1 MVAEQDILSFC
12 DITGASTSVAE
23 QFLEI
28 ADGNVETAVTLY
40 LENGGEHST
49 NSSFATGQDAFT
61 SNLAQNDAIESG
73 EGQLLADEELA
84 RRLQGSQQVRAPIAP
99 KRDILAGE
107 ASGISRPSVFNQGD
121 STTGSVANI
130 FETTEDEAHIPAG
143 DSFSGSVAGSSNSK
157 AKRLADL
164 FRPPFDIMFHG
175 NFEQTLLKS
184 LLFSYRFP
192 HIAIIDSRTG
202 ERVKVWEKQLTPTN
216 FMMEV
221 TEFLENHSTE
231 ERGAMKRPKVTKSVS
246 DMSEE
251 EQLNAAIEASLSN
264 TSSPD
269 IESKMEED
277 EKMVESKTES
287 VFDSIMPIKRD
298 EPPNGNDTTR
308 IQIRMGDGSRVVR
321 RFNKSD
327 PVRYLFEFVK
337 LQVENQPF
345 EVRILKNIKVNL
357 FM

>member
-107 ASGISRPSVFNQGD
+107 ASELFQPSFSWSSGSESRRGISRPSVFNQGD

-130 FETTEDEAHIPAG
+130 FETTEDEG
-143 DSFSGSVAGSSNSK
+143 K
-157 AKRLADL
+157 
-164 FRPPFDIMFHG
+164 
-175 NFEQTLLKS
+175 
-184 LLFSYRFP
+184 
-192 HIAIIDSRTG
+192 
-202 ERVKVWEKQLTPTN
+202 
-216 FMMEV
+216 
-221 TEFLENHSTE
+221 
-231 ERGAMKRPKVTKSVS
+231 
-246 DMSEE
+246 
-251 EQLNAAIEASLSN
+251 
-264 TSSPD
+264 
-269 IESKMEED
+269 
-277 EKMVESKTES
+277 
-287 VFDSIMPIKRD
+287 
-298 EPPNGNDTTR
+298 
-308 IQIRMGDGSRVVR
+308 
-321 RFNKSD
+321 
-327 PVRYLFEFVK
+327 
-337 LQVENQPF
+337 
-345 EVRILKNIKVNL
+345 
-357 FM
+357 

>member
-1 MVAEQDILSFC
+1 
-12 DITGASTSVAE
+12 
-23 QFLEI
+23 
-28 ADGNVETAVTLY
+28 
-40 LENGGEHST
+40 
-49 NSSFATGQDAFT
+49 
-61 SNLAQNDAIESG
+61 
-73 EGQLLADEELA
+73 
-84 RRLQGSQQVRAPIAP
+84 
-99 KRDILAGE
+99 
-107 ASGISRPSVFNQGD
+107 
-121 STTGSVANI
+121 
-130 FETTEDEAHIPAG
+130 
-143 DSFSGSVAGSSNSK
+143 
-157 AKRLADL
+157 
-164 FRPPFDIMFHG
+164 
-175 NFEQTLLKS
+175 
-184 LLFSYRFP
+184 
-192 HIAIIDSRTG
+192 
-202 ERVKVWEKQLTPTN
+202 
-216 FMMEV
+216 MMEV

-277 EKMVESKTES
+277 EKMVESKMES
-287 VFDSIMPIKRD
+287 VFDSIIPIKRD

-345 EVRILKNIKVNL
+345 ELVFNRTQLIDLIDQSISEAGLSNAAINCVL
-357 FM
+357 T

>member
-1 MVAEQDILSFC
+1 
-12 DITGASTSVAE
+12 
-23 QFLEI
+23 
-28 ADGNVETAVTLY
+28 
-40 LENGGEHST
+40 
-49 NSSFATGQDAFT
+49 
-61 SNLAQNDAIESG
+61 
-73 EGQLLADEELA
+73 
-84 RRLQGSQQVRAPIAP
+84 
-99 KRDILAGE
+99 
-107 ASGISRPSVFNQGD
+107 
-121 STTGSVANI
+121 
-130 FETTEDEAHIPAG
+130 
-143 DSFSGSVAGSSNSK
+143 
-157 AKRLADL
+157 
-164 FRPPFDIMFHG
+164 MFHG
-175 NFEQTLLKS
+175 NFEQARENAKELDKWLMINIQNPTE
-184 LLFSYRFP
+184 FSCQVLNRDLWSDSFVKDIIKESFIFLQYGNESPDGRRYATFYSVNRFP

-202 ERVKVWEKQLTPTN
+202 ERVKVWENQLTPTN

-277 EKMVESKTES
+277 EKMVESKMES
-287 VFDSIMPIKRD
+287 VFDSIIPIKRD

-345 EVRILKNIKVNL
+345 ELVFNRTQLIDLIDQSISEAGLSNAAINCVL
-357 FM
+357 T